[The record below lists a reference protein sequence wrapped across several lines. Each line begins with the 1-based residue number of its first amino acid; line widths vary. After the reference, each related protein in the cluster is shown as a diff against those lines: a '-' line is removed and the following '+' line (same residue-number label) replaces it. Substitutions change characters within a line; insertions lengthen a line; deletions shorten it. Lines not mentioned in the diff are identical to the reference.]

1 MAEITRQQN
10 LLVAED
16 WKKVYQSF
24 RNADFQAYDYETLRK
39 AMIDYLRTYYPE
51 DFNDFIESSE
61 YIALIDLI
69 AFLGQSLAFRA
80 DLNARENYI
89 DTAERRDSILRLAR
103 LISYNAKRNKT
114 ATGFLKFESVSTT
127 ESISDSE
134 GINLA
139 NRVINWNDTTNPNWS
154 EQFITVL
161 NAGMVKGQRTGKPGN
176 STTINGIKN
185 DEYKINLSAGTNNI
199 FPFQT
204 QVQGSNVNFE
214 VVGATTQNQSYVYE
228 VAPNTAGTFNILYR
242 NDNQGNA
249 SNDTGWFL
257 YFKQGTR
264 KALTLNLAESLVNRV
279 VSVNDDNIND
289 SDLWVYKVDN
299 NGLVNEAWT
308 QVPSVGASN
317 VAYNK
322 LSQTNRK
329 LYEVNT
335 RLNDQ
340 IDLVFG
346 DGVFSEIP
354 QGNFRVYYRT
364 SNNLTYK
371 ITPDEITNVSFSF
384 PYQNKNN
391 RTETLTVVASL
402 KYTVANGMARETINE
417 IKTRAPQQ
425 YYTQN
430 RMVNGEDYNIV
441 PFTQFSNILKAKA
454 VNRTSSG
461 ISRFLDVLD
470 TTGKYSSTNIF
481 CQDGILFE
489 KSKIQSFDFEWTTT
503 SDIQQVIEGDL
514 TSILISKQLLHF
526 YYANS
531 ARYVPSALT
540 YFKQSTI
547 ESNKSSGM
555 FNNAIDGLGADYAV
569 GPLASDTYL
578 KNIKVGSVIKFYA
591 GVGKYFDNNRVIQ
604 TGTITN
610 EGEVTYIYATVVSL
624 DGDGVYDTTELS
636 VYKVGPVVFN
646 DIIPTGAQVVE
657 IIPSFTNSLTSLV
670 RQDITTKIREYKDFG
685 LGYDQVN
692 LAWYLINAEDLDTTS
707 DFSQTY
713 AQNTSTSNLD
723 ASWVIRFE
731 TDGNIYTTYY
741 RTLDYYFESELETRF
756 YFDKNQRIYDPASG
770 YVITDTVNVL
780 RFNTQPDSATP
791 FYSNIPLRIYDN
803 VVEDDGFENNKKIRV
818 TYNDFDDDGIPDN
831 PDFFTDIVKPLVSPT
846 TKRIYYEIT
855 NSGNIPM
862 PAGTVV
868 TTYSTLASINTNK
881 TRYLNGTVFYAETD
895 ATFYVLTVNGS
906 LRTVAVS
913 TDYTYETGRQ
923 SIYFQYRH
931 NSPNNRRIDPAP
943 NNIID
948 LYLLTKNYDTD
959 YRAWLSDTTG
969 KVSSPVEATSE
980 ELRLE
985 FEDLENYKMISD
997 TIIFNNVRFKPLFGA
1012 KADIEFQ
1019 AKFKIVK
1026 SEGTLLSDTEIKLR
1040 AVTSLNNYFSNEN
1053 WDFGETF
1060 YYTELSAYMH
1070 KILAG
1075 AVSSIVLVPKDSSK
1089 TFGSLFQVN
1098 AEPDQ
1103 IFVNAATVDDI
1114 EIIAAITPKQLNQA

>member
-114 ATGFLKFESVSTT
+114 ASGFLKFESVSTT
-127 ESISDSE
+127 ESITDSE

-161 NAGMVKGQRTGKPGN
+161 NASMVKGQRTGKPGN

-185 DEYKINLSAGTNNI
+185 DEYKINLSGSTNNV
-199 FPFQT
+199 FPFQA

-214 VVGATTQNQSYVYE
+214 VVGATTQNQTYVYE
-228 VAPNTAGTFNILYR
+228 VAPNTSGTFNMLYR

-257 YFKQGTR
+257 FFKQGTR

-279 VSVNDDNIND
+279 VSVNEDNIND
-289 SDLWVYKVDN
+289 SDVWVYKIDN
-299 NGLVNEAWT
+299 NGLVNETWT
-308 QVPSVGASN
+308 EVPSVGASN

-329 LYEVNT
+329 LYEINT

-346 DGVFSEIP
+346 DGVFAEIP

-371 ITPDEITNVSFSF
+371 ITPDEITNISFSF

-461 ISRFLDVLD
+461 ISRYLDVLD

-481 CQDGILFE
+481 CQDGIIYNAIDT
-489 KSKIQSFDFEWTTT
+489 KSFDFEWTTT
-503 SDIQQVIEGDL
+503 SDIQQIIEGDL
-514 TSILISKQLLHF
+514 TDILYSKQMLHF
-526 YYANS
+526 YYAYIQ
-531 ARYVPSALT
+531 RYVPSNDTFYSQAT
-540 YFKQSTI
+540 T
-547 ESNKSSGM
+547 ESNKSTGS
-555 FNNAIDGLGADYAV
+555 FNALIDGTGAPYAI
-569 GPLASDTYL
+569 GELASDANL
-578 KNIKVGSVIKFYA
+578 KNIKVGSLVKFWA
-591 GVGKYFDNNRVIQ
+591 GSGKYFDNNRQIQ
-604 TGTITN
+604 TGTVSL
-610 EGEVTYIYATVVSL
+610 EGETEYIYSTVLSIN
-624 DGDGVYDTTELS
+624 GDGIYDQTELQ
-636 VYKVGPVVFN
+636 VYGVGPVVLN
-646 DIIPTGAQVVE
+646 DIIPTGAKVVQ
-657 IIPSFTNSLTSLV
+657 IIPAYTNSLASSV
-670 RQDITTKIREYKDFG
+670 RQTITTKIREYKDFG

-692 LAWYLINAEDLDTTS
+692 LIWYVINAEDLDTVS
-707 DFSQTY
+707 DYSQTY
-713 AQNTSTSNLD
+713 AQDTSTSNLD
-723 ASWVIRFE
+723 ASWLIRFE
-731 TDGNIYTTYY
+731 TDGNIYTVYY
-741 RTLDYYFESELETRF
+741 KTLDYYFESELETRF
-756 YFDKNQRIYDPASG
+756 YFDKNQRIYDPSSG
-770 YVITDTVNVL
+770 YVITDTINVL
-780 RFNTQPDSATP
+780 RFNTKPDTSTAFNTVV
-791 FYSNIPLRIYDN
+791 PLKIYDN
-803 VVEDDGFENNKKIRV
+803 VVEDDGYENNKKIRI

-831 PDFFTDIVKPLVSPT
+831 PDFFTEVVAPTVNPT
-846 TKRIYYEIT
+846 TKRVYYEIT
-855 NSGNIPM
+855 DAGNIPL
-862 PAGTVV
+862 PTGTVI
-868 TTYSTLASINTNK
+868 TLYPTFNEINLK
-881 TRYLNGTVFYAETD
+881 KDKYVDGTVFYAETD
-895 ATFYVLTVNGS
+895 AKFYILNVDGS
-906 LRTVAVS
+906 LRTIEE
-913 TDYTYETGRQ
+913 TDNYTYEIGRQ
-923 SIYFQYRH
+923 DIYFQYRH
-931 NSPNNRRIDPAP
+931 NSPNNRRIDPSP

-959 YRAWLSDTTG
+959 YRAWLADTTG
-969 KVSSPVEATSE
+969 KVEKPTEATSE

-985 FEDLENYKMISD
+985 FQDLENYKMISD
-997 TIIFNNVRFKPLFGA
+997 TIIFNNVRFKPLFGT

-1026 SEGTLLSDTEIKLR
+1026 SEGTMLSDTEIKLR
-1040 AVTSLNNYFSNEN
+1040 AVTALNNYFSNEN

-1103 IFVNAATVDDI
+1103 IFVNAATVNDV